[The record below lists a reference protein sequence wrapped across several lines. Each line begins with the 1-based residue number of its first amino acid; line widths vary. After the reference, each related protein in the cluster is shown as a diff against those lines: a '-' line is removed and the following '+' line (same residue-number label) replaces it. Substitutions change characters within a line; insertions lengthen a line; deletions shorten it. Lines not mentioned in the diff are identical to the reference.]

1 MGIGRSEVIFML
13 MFVVTENT
21 ARMGLT
27 AIVIIML
34 VWILLLF
41 RAKRNPGKTS
51 LDLLKERMEKGEI
64 TEEEYEA
71 ARKKQI
77 RD

>member
-1 MGIGRSEVIFML
+1 VIVIL
-13 MFVVTENT
+13 MSVLTEGT
-21 ARMGLT
+21 ARLGLT
-27 AIVIIML
+27 IIVVIIL
-34 VWILLLF
+34 GWILLLF
-41 RAKRNPGKTS
+41 RAKRNPAKTS
-51 LDLLKERMEKGEI
+51 LDLLKERLEKGEI

>member
-1 MGIGRSEVIFML
+1 MFMIMAVL
-13 MFVVTENT
+13 TENS

-27 AIVIIML
+27 IIVVIIL
-34 VWILLLF
+34 GWILLLF
-41 RAKRNPGKTS
+41 RAKQNPAKTS
-51 LDLLKERMEKGEI
+51 LDLLKERLEKGEI
-64 TEEEYEA
+64 TEEEYEE

>member
-1 MGIGRSEVIFML
+1 MIVIL
-13 MFVVTENT
+13 MSVLTEGT
-21 ARMGLT
+21 ARLGLT
-27 AIVIIML
+27 IIVVIIL
-34 VWILLLF
+34 GWILLLF
-41 RAKRNPGKTS
+41 RAKRNPAKTS
-51 LDLLKERMEKGEI
+51 LDLLKERLEKGEI